1 METKDDKITR
11 IVELRK
17 GIAELKQLKKEV
29 NGRDNSKR
37 LKKTNFNEWAKDC
50 LDNSAWAE
58 NRIAT
63 LNHYIEKAKTE
74 IERIKLELEFA

>member
-1 METKDDKITR
+1 MTKDDKITR

-17 GIAELKQLKKEV
+17 SIAELKQLKKEV

-37 LKKTNFNEWAKDC
+37 LKNSKMNEWAKEC

-58 NRIAT
+58 SRIAT

-74 IERIKLELEFA
+74 IEKIKLELQFT